1 MSAAREEE
9 VFIKRRG
16 AFMCW
21 IYWAPCTDDD
31 FTGGTLLPFLSSPR
45 TGCSSRALTDRNIS
59 AAARCTVDWLR
70 VGLRRAPP
78 LSKPAQFHRFLLP
91 PQKKKK
97 KRFTDA
103 SGSGTFLLIS
113 QFIVWV
119 YLRVRRE
126 SMNWWINQIHYL
138 QPLWHGCVLTISCY
152 ITFKLLYTPHYL
164 LTLNPPNLMA
174 CSGWMDGHFTPPAS
188 AVLVAKQKWL

>member
-1 MSAAREEE
+1 
-9 VFIKRRG
+9 
-16 AFMCW
+16 MCW

-31 FTGGTLLPFLSSPR
+31 FTAGTLLHFLSSPR
-45 TGCSSRALTDRNIS
+45 TRCSSRALTDRNIS
-59 AAARCTVDWLR
+59 AAAPRTADRLR

-91 PQKKKK
+91 PRTPSLKK
-97 KRFTDA
+97 KRFTDS

-138 QPLWHGCVLTISCY
+138 QPLWPGCALTISCC

-164 LTLNPPNLMA
+164 LALNRPNLMA
-174 CSGWMDGHFTPPAS
+174 CSGWMDGHFTPPTGIM
-188 AVLVAKQKWL
+188 LVVKQKWL